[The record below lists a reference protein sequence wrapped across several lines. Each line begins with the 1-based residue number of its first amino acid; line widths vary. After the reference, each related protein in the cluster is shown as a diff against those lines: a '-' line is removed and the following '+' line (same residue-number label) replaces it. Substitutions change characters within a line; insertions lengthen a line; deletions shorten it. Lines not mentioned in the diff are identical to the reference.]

1 MKGEMTGRLEVLVL
15 LTRYGVRI
23 LTDNRRL
30 PLPVFVFVVI
40 KQPSQPTQRRRKVA
54 RDNCHIK

>member
-30 PLPVFVFVVI
+30 PLPVFVFVVM
-40 KQPSQPTQRRRKVA
+40 KQHSGGGKWHATIV
-54 RDNCHIK
+54 I